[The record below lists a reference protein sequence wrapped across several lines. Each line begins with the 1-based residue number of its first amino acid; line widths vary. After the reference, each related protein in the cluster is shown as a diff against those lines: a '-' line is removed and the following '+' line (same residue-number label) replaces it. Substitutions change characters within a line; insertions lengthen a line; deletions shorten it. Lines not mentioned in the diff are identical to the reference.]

1 MPWLLI
7 LLLFLLVAVVLVLVF
22 IPGSA
27 VARTA
32 TAVVA
37 TAGTISAIWKVVRTR
52 VAPVAAQ
59 LERPLWGAELNTAA
73 AKAVTVP
80 PVGIPQDPAW
90 EGAFE
95 QVAAEVI
102 TAATEA
108 QPNPVAGS

>member
-37 TAGTISAIWKVVRTR
+37 TAGTISGIWKVVRTR

-73 AKAVTVP
+73 AEAVTVP

-102 TAATEA
+102 TAAAGA